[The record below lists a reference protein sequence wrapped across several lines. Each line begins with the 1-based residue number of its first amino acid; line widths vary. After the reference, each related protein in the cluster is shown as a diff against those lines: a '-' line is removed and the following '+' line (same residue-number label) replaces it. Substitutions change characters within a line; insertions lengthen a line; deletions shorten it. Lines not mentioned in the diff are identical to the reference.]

1 MKKLI
6 CCLVLLVS
14 IFSLVGCGLN
24 NNQNETLASSD
35 YLRIHIRANS
45 NSMDDQ
51 NVKYMVKDKVV
62 EFLTP
67 IIALCKSKE
76 EMQNAVNSNLRNI
89 ESVANEVLNGN
100 GFNYTSK
107 AYLNFEYFP
116 TKTYGDTTLEA
127 DFYDA
132 IIVELGN
139 ADGNNWWCVVYPP
152 LCFLN
157 AEETST
163 EGFRYKSLIKELID
177 KFFN

>member
-1 MKKLI
+1 M
-6 CCLVLLVS
+6 
-14 IFSLVGCGLN
+14 
-24 NNQNETLASSD
+24 E
-35 YLRIHIRANS
+35 
-45 NSMDDQ
+45 
-51 NVKYMVKDKVV
+51 
-62 EFLTP
+62 EFFYWLTDIQEGEP
-67 IIALCKSKE
+67 LPYEINYVYFCVHKENGGAYFAYYGSEFFQDIA
-76 EMQNAVNSNLRNI
+76 
-89 ESVANEVLNGN
+89 
-100 GFNYTSK
+100 
-107 AYLNFEYFP
+107 LNFEYFP